1 MPSTKVPPVIDFSDF
16 LSGEPARM
24 KICADQIRQACL
36 TQGFFQ
42 IVNHPIP
49 LDLQKEMFKIS
60 KEFFELSLEEKMKLD
75 KCNYIPSQ
83 ASHSLLPLTFL
94 CQPKMITTAGTRLCT
109 GR

>member
-16 LSGEPARM
+16 LSGEPDRM
-24 KICADQIRQACL
+24 QKCAAQIRQACL

-60 KEFFELSLEEKMKLD
+60 KEFFELSIEEKMKLD
-75 KCNYIPSQ
+75 KCNYIPY
-83 ASHSLLPLTFL
+83 SLSAYPPLTFP
-94 CQPKMITTAGTRLCT
+94 CQLKMTTTAGMRLCT